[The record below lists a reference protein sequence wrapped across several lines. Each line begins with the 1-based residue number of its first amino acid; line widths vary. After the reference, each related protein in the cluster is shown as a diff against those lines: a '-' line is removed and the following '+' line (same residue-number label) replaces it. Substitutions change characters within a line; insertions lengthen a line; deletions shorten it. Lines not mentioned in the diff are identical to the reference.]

1 MNVVEVDVAIVGAGG
16 GGLRAAIAVAMRD
29 PALSVGL
36 VSKVY
41 PMRSHT
47 VAAEGGAAAVTQ
59 AHDSLDAHFH
69 DTVAGGDWLCDQDVV
84 QYFVEHAREELVQ
97 MEHWGCP
104 WSRRPDGHVNVRAF
118 GGMKIER
125 TWFAADKTG
134 FHMLHTLFQTSIKY
148 PSIRRFDEHFCCDLV
163 VDDGRVQGV
172 VAIDI
177 ASGEFL
183 LVRARAVI
191 IATGGAGRVFRQ
203 NTNGGIV
210 TGDGMAL
217 AYRHGVP
224 LRDMEFVQYHPTC
237 MPGTGLLFTEACR
250 GEGGFLLNKDGYRY
264 LQDYGLGP
272 AEPSPRN
279 KAMELGPRDRLSQAY
294 WHEKQKGRT
303 IASQHGEVV
312 HLDLR
317 HLGERKLRERL
328 PQIYELALDYLGID
342 PAREPVP
349 VLPAVHYT
357 MGGIAADGSTA
368 APLRGLYSVG
378 ECSSVGIH
386 GANRLGSNSLTELL
400 VFGKVAGEQAAA
412 YVATVAHG
420 AAATASGLATA
431 SAARATAIL
440 ANDSGTERIAT
451 LRREM
456 ARTMEDGC
464 GIYRSASSMQA
475 TCDKLAELKERSR
488 HVRLD
493 DPSTGWNTEWLL
505 AIELG
510 YQLDVAQA
518 MAHSALQRRESRGS
532 HQRLDGFEAR
542 DDVQFLKHTLA
553 TFDAAGV
560 PRIDYGPVTITRLPP
575 GRRAYGAAGEEAE
588 AEHLIRQ
595 EAIDAHG
602 A

>member
-1 MNVVEVDVAIVGAGG
+1 METFHADVVIVGAGG
-16 GGLRAAIAVAMRD
+16 AGLRAAIAVAEAD
-29 PALSVGL
+29 PKLTIALI
-36 VSKVY
+36 SKVY

-69 DTVAGGDWLCDQDVV
+69 DTVAGGDWLCEQDVV
-84 QYFVEHAREELVQ
+84 EFFVGQALEEMVQ

-104 WSRRPDGHVNVRAF
+104 WSRKADGRANVRAF

-148 PSIRRFDEHFCCDLV
+148 PSIRRFDEHFCVDLV
-163 VDDGRVQGV
+163 VDDGQVQGV
-172 VAIDI
+172 VCVEI
-177 ASGEFL
+177 ATGEFRL
-183 LVRARAVI
+183 IQARSVI
-191 IATGGAGRVFRQ
+191 IATGGAGRVFRE

-250 GEGGFLLNKDGYRY
+250 GEGGFLVNKDGYRY

-272 AEPSPRN
+272 AGPTPRN
-279 KAMELGPRDRLSQAY
+279 KAMELGPRDRLSQAF

-303 IASQHGEVV
+303 IKGPHGDVV

-317 HLGERKLRERL
+317 HLGEQTLRERL
-328 PQIYELALDYLGID
+328 PQIYELAVEYLGVD
-342 PAREPVP
+342 PARDPIP

-357 MGGIAADGSTA
+357 MGGIVADGHTASTL
-368 APLRGLYSVG
+368 PGLFSAG

-400 VFGKVAGEQAAA
+400 VFGKVAGTEAASYARTGAPGDPARIGMLANQAARRA
-412 YVATVAHG
+412 QALVARTDGH
-420 AAATASGLATA
+420 
-431 SAARATAIL
+431 
-440 ANDSGTERIAT
+440 ERIAT
-451 LRREM
+451 LRKEM
-456 ARTMEDGC
+456 AKSMEDGC
-464 GIYRSASSMQA
+464 GIYRTATAIQA
-475 TCDKLAELKERSR
+475 TCDKLAELKQRYRS
-488 HVRLD
+488 VQLD
-493 DPSTGWNTEWLL
+493 DHSRGWNTEWLL

-510 YQLDVAQA
+510 YLLDVAQA
-518 MAHSALQRRESRGS
+518 MAHSALERRESRGS
-532 HQRLDGFEAR
+532 HQRLDGFEQR
-542 DDVQFLKHTLA
+542 DDANFLKHSLA
-553 TFDAAGV
+553 RYNGADA
-560 PRIDYGPVTITRLPP
+560 PRIDYGPVKITTSEP
-575 GRRAYGAAGEEAE
+575 GTRAYGAAGEEAD
-588 AEHLIRQ
+588 RQ
-595 EAIDAHG
+595 AREPVHA
-602 A
+602 